1 MECNILRL
9 ADEKPEKK
17 QCFKTK
23 YKNIVIVKLWEG
35 NYSITHYQTGVAIG
49 LKNYTSV
56 NEALLDLDNIIND
69 KKEGLKYNNIAFEQ
83 FCKQRL
89 IKTLVYNKII
99 YKRKNGT
106 YEEYKYYG
114 LLE

>member
-69 KKEGLKYNNIAFEQ
+69 EKEGLKYNKTTFEQ
-83 FCKQRL
+83 FCKQRG
-89 IKTLVYNKII
+89 IKQINF
-99 YKRKNGT
+99 
-106 YEEYKYYG
+106 
-114 LLE
+114 